1 MRGRHFPGKGWI
13 SLLLAAALCLLSGC
27 NKAESIRMDL
37 SRRVTSLDPQFSTSW
52 ESQVVMLNLFE
63 GLLLRQG
70 NGELIPGAAESYQ
83 VSADGLTYTFQLRRD
98 GVWNDGSLRNG
109 IDPTPVTAKDFVFSF
124 HRIFDPE
131 VPSPWAGDFQAI
143 QNSQEVLSGELPKSQ
158 LGVRAAGDYTL
169 IITLSEPSSILLE
182 QLAGPGALPCNE
194 EFFLSTWARYGQG
207 IGQILGNGPFR
218 LSSWDQEALVLAP
231 SSFYSGEQ
239 EVLCPSVILY
249 TGRAGEKGT
258 TEWDLFLK
266 GKSDFCQAT
275 TRQAVEAEEKGF
287 PLVLA
292 DETVWALVFRQEE
305 GEPLANREIRRALA
319 LSVDPDSF
327 GDRVPELFGRTDS
340 LIPRTAS
347 LMGEGYHDLA
357 SSQPISFD
365 PEAARAALEEGFTQL
380 GIEALP
386 KLTLLLPKSA
396 ELDAL
401 GGYLQKLWQQE
412 LRQTINLE
420 VIEDEEF
427 QKRIS
432 AGEFQLAITSLSR
445 EGGTPMGA
453 LSAFTGGSSRNVA
466 NYWNPEF
473 DALLAKAQ
481 SAADLRGAAAA
492 CAEGEGLLLSDGA
505 AVPLLTQQGYCAMS
519 KDLQGLDYRADRILF
534 SGAYRGGQA
543 PTSTPSPPAG

>member
-1 MRGRHFPGKGWI
+1 
-13 SLLLAAALCLLSGC
+13 
-27 NKAESIRMDL
+27 MDL

-158 LGVRAAGDYTL
+158 LGVRAVGDYTL

-249 TGRAGEKGT
+249 T
-258 TEWDLFLK
+258 
-266 GKSDFCQAT
+266 C
-275 TRQAVEAEEKGF
+275 
-287 PLVLA
+287 
-292 DETVWALVFRQEE
+292 
-305 GEPLANREIRRALA
+305 
-319 LSVDPDSF
+319 
-327 GDRVPELFGRTDS
+327 
-340 LIPRTAS
+340 
-347 LMGEGYHDLA
+347 
-357 SSQPISFD
+357 
-365 PEAARAALEEGFTQL
+365 
-380 GIEALP
+380 
-386 KLTLLLPKSA
+386 LL
-396 ELDAL
+396 
-401 GGYLQKLWQQE
+401 Y
-412 LRQTINLE
+412 
-420 VIEDEEF
+420 
-427 QKRIS
+427 
-432 AGEFQLAITSLSR
+432 TS
-445 EGGTPMGA
+445 
-453 LSAFTGGSSRNVA
+453 
-466 NYWNPEF
+466 
-473 DALLAKAQ
+473 
-481 SAADLRGAAAA
+481 
-492 CAEGEGLLLSDGA
+492 
-505 AVPLLTQQGYCAMS
+505 
-519 KDLQGLDYRADRILF
+519 
-534 SGAYRGGQA
+534 
-543 PTSTPSPPAG
+543 PSPRD

>member
-1 MRGRHFPGKGWI
+1 
-13 SLLLAAALCLLSGC
+13 
-27 NKAESIRMDL
+27 
-37 SRRVTSLDPQFSTSW
+37 
-52 ESQVVMLNLFE
+52 ML
-63 GLLLRQG
+63 
-70 NGELIPGAAESYQ
+70 
-83 VSADGLTYTFQLRRD
+83 
-98 GVWNDGSLRNG
+98 
-109 IDPTPVTAKDFVFSF
+109 
-124 HRIFDPE
+124 
-131 VPSPWAGDFQAI
+131 
-143 QNSQEVLSGELPKSQ
+143 
-158 LGVRAAGDYTL
+158 
-169 IITLSEPSSILLE
+169 
-182 QLAGPGALPCNE
+182 
-194 EFFLSTWARYGQG
+194 
-207 IGQILGNGPFR
+207 FR
-218 LSSWDQEALVLAP
+218 S
-231 SSFYSGEQ
+231 
-239 EVLCPSVILY
+239 
-249 TGRAGEKGT
+249 
-258 TEWDLFLK
+258 
-266 GKSDFCQAT
+266 
-275 TRQAVEAEEKGF
+275 
-287 PLVLA
+287 
-292 DETVWALVFRQEE
+292 LVFRQEE

-327 GDRVPELFGRTDS
+327 GDRVPELFGRTNS

-453 LSAFTGGSSRNVA
+453 LSAFTGGNSRNVA
-466 NYWNPEF
+466 NYCNPEF

-481 SAADLRGAAAA
+481 SARSEERRVGKECRL
-492 CAEGEGLLLSDGA
+492 
-505 AVPLLTQQGYCAMS
+505 
-519 KDLQGLDYRADRILF
+519 
-534 SGAYRGGQA
+534 
-543 PTSTPSPPAG
+543 